1 MKRIGRVSVLTL
13 CALGIFFS
21 MGAYAAPRYEIT
33 DLGALLGV
41 DYSFASSINSKG
53 LVTGNADGQLFV
65 YDPSAGVKVLGD
77 GLNAS
82 AINASGAIA
91 GDNSSRG
98 FVYSNGEMQWMTSL
112 PGGRLTFATAINDE
126 GLVAGAAT
134 DSTGRFHAVLRGS
147 DGKTQDLGVLAG
159 KTDSALYAINN
170 HGVAAG
176 TGYSAW
182 GENPNMPNR
191 AFRTTASGLQALP
204 LLAGGTSSSASAIND
219 LGDILGYGDNASGQ
233 VVGIVW
239 RDGVAFELPSMDP
252 AVTTTALDINNL
264 GQAVGQAWVRSDWL
278 RGVLFE
284 EGKISY
290 IDDLVGAE
298 YLNGWSF
305 DAAVGINDRGQIVGA
320 GLLNGDVHAYVLT
333 PVSVPVPE
341 PESMALFLTGLAG
354 LAFAQRKWGR
364 R

>member
-1 MKRIGRVSVLTL
+1 M
-13 CALGIFFS
+13 
-21 MGAYAAPRYEIT
+21 
-33 DLGALLGV
+33 
-41 DYSFASSINSKG
+41 
-53 LVTGNADGQLFV
+53 
-65 YDPSAGVKVLGD
+65 
-77 GLNAS
+77 
-82 AINASGAIA
+82 
-91 GDNSSRG
+91 
-98 FVYSNGEMQWMTSL
+98 
-112 PGGRLTFATAINDE
+112 
-126 GLVAGAAT
+126 AGAAT